1 RVLRDVS
8 FSVRRG
14 EIHALLG
21 TNGSGKSTL
30 LKILAGV
37 HRGDRGGSVVV
48 YDREIAADRTT
59 AAFARA
65 SGLRFVHQDLAI
77 FPSLSVAENVAVR
90 IGYDTAWPSR
100 IDRRRLARR
109 VEYLLAHYRIATT
122 PDTLMGD
129 VALPDRALI
138 VAAATLHDTDD
149 GPRTF
154 VLDEATAMLPAAESQ
169 ALYNEMRRRA
179 VDGHS
184 IVLVTHRLDEAVRI

>member
-1 RVLRDVS
+1 VEQRVPPHETCRQRPGVDDGGPYAQPSPHRSVRAVRRLQGGVPKGVGTRLMAGATDRFAVRIDHVAKSFAGNRVLRDVS

-21 TNGSGKSTL
+21 TNGSGEAAL

-48 YDREIAADRTT
+48 YEREIAADRTT

-90 IGYDTAWPSR
+90 IRYDTAWPSR
-100 IDRRRLARR
+100 IDRRRLAQR
-109 VEYLLAHYRIATT
+109 VECLL
-122 PDTLMGD
+122 
-129 VALPDRALI
+129 
-138 VAAATLHDTDD
+138 
-149 GPRTF
+149 
-154 VLDEATAMLPAAESQ
+154 
-169 ALYNEMRRRA
+169 
-179 VDGHS
+179 
-184 IVLVTHRLDEAVRI
+184 